1 MTHADASRTTTPPTT
16 VLRTA
21 DHNRGLNDVLAIVEA
36 MERPSDHLLRITA
49 RLTESTDDPTWSRP
63 NVTVR
68 MNLGP
73 DFDDASR
80 VYTVRSYDSASGSI
94 VVDVV
99 LHGQTSPMMRWA
111 AALAVGDTFGL
122 TGPRP
127 HFLIPDVPGRRI
139 ALFLDGTAIP
149 ALHSIIEQLPTDVA
163 GIGWVTTDDAVAF
176 AELPA
181 LPGLE
186 LHRVS
191 SISPSPKARCQY
203 GRASSPIPR
212 ATSCGAPVNAVRCA
226 QSGSTFARP
235 SDSTRTTSRYSDTGS
250 RASATPKSTSVGART
265 TSASSPTAEPSPT
278 STTWRSRSDC
288 LTPADLTGSALR

>member
-1 MTHADASRTTTPPTT
+1 
-16 VLRTA
+16 
-21 DHNRGLNDVLAIVEA
+21 

-73 DFDDASR
+73 AFDDASR

-127 HFLIPDVPGRRI
+127 HLIPDVPGRRI

-149 ALHSIIEQLPTDVA
+149 ALHSIIEQLPTDVV
-163 GIGWVTTDDAVAF
+163 GIGWVTTDDEVAF

-191 SISPSPKARCQY
+191 ADPTEPD
-203 GRASSPIPR
+203 GPL
-212 ATSCGAPVNAVRCA
+212 AVRA
-226 QSGSTFARP
+226 RELANPASYVVWGAGERNEMRAIRKHFDRP
-235 SDSTRTTSRYSDTGS
+235 SDSTKTTSRYSDIEGGRQQHRNRPPSTREL
-250 RASATPKSTSVGART
+250 RAHPRRRRNPHRHRRPGHRDLI
-265 TSASSPTAEPSPT
+265 ASHQPT
-278 STTWRSRSDC
+278 
-288 LTPADLTGSALR
+288 

>member
-1 MTHADASRTTTPPTT
+1 M
-16 VLRTA
+16 
-21 DHNRGLNDVLAIVEA
+21 
-36 MERPSDHLLRITA
+36 
-49 RLTESTDDPTWSRP
+49 TDDPTWSRP

-73 DFDDASR
+73 AFDDASR

-149 ALHSIIEQLPTDVA
+149 ALHSIIEQLPTDVV
-163 GIGWVTTDDAVAF
+163 GIGWVTTDDEVAF

-181 LPGLE
+181 LPPGLE

-191 SISPSPKARCQY
+191 ADPTEPDGPLAVRAREL
-203 GRASSPIPR
+203 ANPR
-212 ATSCGAPVNAVRCA
+212 ELRRVGAPVNATRCA
-226 QSGSTFARP
+226 QSGSTFDRP
-235 SDSTRTTSRYSDTGS
+235 SDSTKTTSRYSDIGR
-250 RASATPKSTSVGART
+250 RASATPKSTSVDART

-278 STTWRSRSDC
+278 STTWPSRSDC
-288 LTPADLTGSALR
+288 LTPADLTGGALR

>member
-73 DFDDASR
+73 AFDDASR

-111 AALAVGDTFGL
+111 DSV
-122 TGPRP
+122 
-127 HFLIPDVPGRRI
+127 GRR
-139 ALFLDGTAIP
+139 
-149 ALHSIIEQLPTDVA
+149 
-163 GIGWVTTDDAVAF
+163 
-176 AELPA
+176 
-181 LPGLE
+181 
-186 LHRVS
+186 
-191 SISPSPKARCQY
+191 
-203 GRASSPIPR
+203 
-212 ATSCGAPVNAVRCA
+212 
-226 QSGSTFARP
+226 
-235 SDSTRTTSRYSDTGS
+235 
-250 RASATPKSTSVGART
+250 
-265 TSASSPTAEPSPT
+265 
-278 STTWRSRSDC
+278 
-288 LTPADLTGSALR
+288 